1 MPITTVDEVI
11 AGQLPTTYFTKVAT
25 PTLVAGRPHSLFY
38 LAGNPGANNLTTTG
52 TVSTTGTAITSI
64 TGQIPFSNPPTGQFT
79 YLSRFGANATIG
91 GTLLL
96 CDRLWHGGI
105 SDNLT
110 VTTTGTVSSVA
121 FPPRDVN
128 GSSNG
133 VGVLLGVEVYIA
145 TGAGTPS
152 IQVEYTNS
160 SGTANRYGVNTVA
173 TVASS
178 ARGAFHPIS
187 LQAGDVGVR
196 SVQSVKLS
204 ATWTQGDIRLVAYRV
219 LASVDLL
226 APFLPNSID
235 ALTGGFPRLY
245 DNTTPFLIFI
255 PSTTTASVIGG
266 TLNYATG

>member
-152 IQVEYTNS
+152 IRVEYTNS

-178 ARGAFHPIS
+178 ARAK
-187 LQAGDVGVR
+187 A
-196 SVQSVKLS
+196 
-204 ATWTQGDIRLVAYRV
+204 A
-219 LASVDLL
+219 
-226 APFLPNSID
+226 
-235 ALTGGFPRLY
+235 
-245 DNTTPFLIFI
+245 
-255 PSTTTASVIGG
+255 
-266 TLNYATG
+266 